1 MGKGKRLPYRTSQ
14 RCASAINRWQQGPGW
29 SGPVLISVAGRGI
42 SLALLV
48 DLPLVLSPPIVT
60 RSLRSLA
67 LLVCLGSALG
77 VSASRAWTGAEVD
90 FPGDLQGWNLGLD
103 STKFTG
109 PDGSPEWFRYQF
121 VPGASATDYFFK
133 MVTGNDWNKD
143 FGGNLT
149 FPKNAAA
156 TMFYQP
162 AGDSAAKLS
171 GGVTSGRRYVFT
183 AKDPPLSN
191 TTVSVMELSGTIT
204 TITSVSRNTSTGVVT
219 VNLSQS
225 PATEERVFIR
235 YSTDNFATSSY
246 IELSVAGTTATGFLG
261 PLENG
266 QAYKW
271 YVLTTTASQSDLAA
285 APDLLAL
292 SWNNNSGSNYTITT
306 PVETIAF
313 NVNGGSG
320 NYTTSKYFLDEIAGD
335 EGSITVNFSI
345 NASFLTAV
353 EVFTNLNRRDYAN
366 VDANSDG
373 VPDGVRP
380 PDGSTIPV
388 GNDDHYY
395 KAYTMTDTG
404 GSNFSLTL
412 PVNKTGAYR
421 LSVRWKIQGDSNWR
435 WYTNTGANRRDHAVV
450 ASPVQSRDI
459 RMYEINIFNQ
469 EASGKT
475 FATRSTIEDLSD
487 RPGRLQ
493 TDPDRVN
500 KFDLDYLED
509 LGVNWLWFQPYHPY
523 GWEGRHLSAQN
534 IRDRDPS
541 QGSANTKVWNGSND
555 YYDDVNYPFALGSP
569 YAVKNFWEIEP
580 RMSAAFSG
588 DPSDINAT
596 RNATN
601 RAAAMAA
608 FQNFMA
614 DADGAGVNLMPD
626 AAFNHSAWDIELGQP
641 GLDYIMP
648 GAGASGW
655 SAADLIH
662 DREVRVFSR
671 TADYAQRASFYTSF
685 FNNNIAPA
693 PDRGDFGKWLDAV
706 DIFFGRYAS
715 LVNQNPADNDNRN
728 SEADWFNYD
737 GLTGNFDG
745 VTRGVWQYFAR
756 YAVYWLEKG
765 RAPGTNRNST
775 AGDGDAAARYAWDAR
790 GIDGLRCDFGQGLP
804 PQAWEYIINTARS
817 YKWSFVF
824 MSESLDGGNIT
835 YRSNRHFDILNEN
848 IVFPG
853 KAATTTSQYRTIF
866 EDRRNAYGQGLVL
879 LNTVS
884 HDEDNYVDPWQ
895 AFVRYAVFGTID
907 GAPLIF
913 PGQELGVSQLF
924 GYDLYEINFGKP
936 VPHFKTY
943 NSMMTLWGNTD
954 YALDQLSPAYSAVN
968 AARAFSPALKS
979 SNRFFLNQI
988 GGGADESIFSVA
1000 KFESRNA
1007 SPVTSDVVFGFVNLN
1022 RNAAENATFSLN
1034 VDADS
1039 NSVNDFGIKS
1049 GRKYNVRNIAAH
1061 LGQVPNRRDIWLWG
1075 GAGGGFTGANIL
1087 ANGVFVGLN
1096 SIPGSDPA
1104 TWTNSPYEAQYLKLY
1119 DTTAPADVT
1128 GSVTS
1133 NITNGYI
1140 IGTSAAFNWNAV
1152 AVDSEGIV
1160 PKYNVEIAATSGPN
1174 TAIVETNSYTH
1185 MVGADTGVSVRVRA
1199 VNPYDTASGSA
1210 FTAWTTNAYI
1220 LTPGGDFD
1228 NDGASNQQEHE
1239 AGGNPLVPKTVA
1251 SVTLGDLL
1259 QVYNGSPRS
1268 ASATTS
1274 PTNLTVAFT
1283 YNGSGTAPT
1292 EPGAYPVVGT
1302 INDIV
1307 YQGSATNTFVIT
1319 GPVAGADSV
1328 TKSTNNTPFKIPLA
1342 TLLSNDTRIDNSGAS
1357 VSTGLSITA
1366 ATSGPG
1372 NTAALSGAF
1381 VLFTPSANETET
1393 FTYTLTDGTSSR
1405 EVTVTVSSAAPPAAP
1420 PFTLI
1425 LTKTGVATYDG
1436 NLTTV
1441 THDFIGVPNQT
1452 YTIQFTGELNQPWE
1466 ANGDVPTGASGSFSV
1481 PFSQSGDRAADW
1493 NGSMF
1498 FRATQTAP

>member
-1 MGKGKRLPYRTSQ
+1 VKSHPH
-14 RCASAINRWQQGPGW
+14 IF
-29 SGPVLISVAGRGI
+29 VF
-42 SLALLV
+42 LALLG
-48 DLPLVLSPPIVT
+48 
-60 RSLRSLA
+60 A
-67 LLVCLGSALG
+67 LLGAP
-77 VSASRAWTGAEVD
+77 RAAAWNADEVD
-90 FPGDLQGWNLGLD
+90 FPGDQQGWDLGVVN
-103 STKFTG
+103 STKYTG

-121 VPGASATDYFFK
+121 VAAADDADYNFK
-133 MVTGNDWNKD
+133 MVVGNNFTQD

-162 AGDSAAKLS
+162 AGDSASKLS
-171 GGVTSGRRYVFT
+171 GGVSSGKRYVFT
-183 AKDPPLSN
+183 AKDPPLGNSSI
-191 TTVSVMELSGTIT
+191 SVMELSGTIT
-204 TITSVSRNTSTGVVT
+204 TITSVARNTGTGVVT
-219 VNLSQS
+219 VNLSQA
-225 PATEERVFIR
+225 PAAEEKVFVR

-246 IELSVAGTTATGFLG
+246 LQLSVSGSTASGFLG

-266 QAYKW
+266 QTYRW
-271 YVLTTTASQSDLAA
+271 YVLTTTATQSALAA
-285 APDLLAL
+285 SPDLLTLA
-292 SWNNNSGSNYTITT
+292 WNNNSGSNYTITT
-306 PVETIAF
+306 PAEAITF
-313 NVNGGSG
+313 NVNGSSG
-320 NYTTSKYFLDEIAGD
+320 NYTTSKYFIDEIAGD
-335 EGSITVNFSI
+335 QGSITVNFSI
-345 NASFLTAV
+345 NAPFLTAV
-353 EVFTNLNRRDYAN
+353 EVFTNLNRRDFAN

-380 PDGSTIPV
+380 PDGSTIV
-388 GNDDHYY
+388 AGNDDNYY
-395 KAYTMTDTG
+395 KAYAMTDNG

-421 LSVRWKIQGDSNWR
+421 LSVRWKVQGDDNWR
-435 WYTNTGANRRDHAVV
+435 WYTNTAANRRDHAVV
-450 ASPVQSRDI
+450 VSPVQSRDI

-493 TDPDRVN
+493 TDPNRVN
-500 KFDLDYLED
+500 KFDLDYLEE

-601 RAAAMAA
+601 RAAAMTA

-641 GLDYIMP
+641 GLDYIMT

-671 TADYAQRASFYTSF
+671 AADYAQRASFYTSF

-715 LVNQNPADNDNRN
+715 LVNLNPADNNNRN

-737 GLTGNFDG
+737 PLTGNFDG
-745 VTRGVWQYFAR
+745 ITRGVWQYFAR

-765 RAPGTNRNST
+765 RAPGTNRNSLPS
-775 AGDGDAAARYAWDAR
+775 DGNAAARYAWDAR

-835 YRSNRHFDILNEN
+835 YRSNRHFDILNEA
-848 IVFPG
+848 IVFPS
-853 KAATTTSQYRTIF
+853 KSASTTTAYRTIF

-895 AFVRYAVFGTID
+895 AFIRYAVFGTID
-907 GAPLIF
+907 GAPMIF
-913 PGQELGVSQLF
+913 PGQELGVSQLY

-943 NSMMTLWGNTD
+943 NSMMTLWGNND
-954 YALDQLSPAYSAVN
+954 YALNQLTPAYSAIN
-968 AARAFSPALKS
+968 AARAFSPALRS
-979 SNRFFLNQI
+979 SNRWFLDLTNGSPNQ
-988 GGGADESIFSVA
+988 GIFSVA

-1022 RNAAENATFSLN
+1022 RDTATNATFTLN
-1034 VDADS
+1034 VDFD
-1039 NSVNDFGIKS
+1039 NNGVNDFGIKPA
-1049 GRKYNVRNIAAH
+1049 RTYNVKNIAAH
-1061 LGQVPNRRDIWLWG
+1061 IAQVPTRRDAWLWG
-1075 GAGGGFTGANIL
+1075 GAGGGFEGTNIL
-1087 ANGVFVGLN
+1087 ANGVYVGLN

-1128 GSVTS
+1128 GSVSS
-1133 NITNGYI
+1133 NFTNGYI
-1140 IGTSAAFNWNAV
+1140 IGTSAAFNWTAV
-1152 AVDSEGIV
+1152 ATDSEGIV
-1160 PKYNVEIAATSGPN
+1160 PKYHVEVTATSGPS
-1174 TAIVETNSYTH
+1174 TAIVDAASYTH
-1185 MVGADTGVSVRVRA
+1185 VVGADTPVSVRVRA

-1220 LTPGGDFD
+1220 LTPGGDLD
-1228 NDGASNQQEHE
+1228 SDGASNQQEHE
-1239 AGGNPLVPKTVA
+1239 AGGDPLVAKALA

-1259 QVYNGSPRS
+1259 QTYNGNPRS
-1268 ASATTS
+1268 ASATTT
-1274 PTNLTVAFT
+1274 PANLTVTFT

-1302 INDIV
+1302 ISDV
-1307 YQGSATNTFVIT
+1307 TYQGTATNTFIIT
-1319 GPVAGADSV
+1319 GPVPGADNV
-1328 TKSTNNTPFKIPLA
+1328 TKATNSPPFKIPLA
-1342 TLLSNDTRIDNSGAS
+1342 TLLTNDTRIDPSGAS
-1357 VSTGLSITA
+1357 VSTGLTITA

-1372 NTAALSGAF
+1372 NTAALDGAF
-1381 VLFTPSANETET
+1381 VLFTPSASPTET
-1393 FTYTLTDGTSSR
+1393 FTYTLSDGTSSR
-1405 EVTVTVSSAAPPAAP
+1405 EVTVTVSSGEPPAVQ
-1420 PFTLI
+1420 PFSLV
-1425 LTKTGVATYDG
+1425 LTNTGTAAYDG
-1436 NLTTV
+1436 NDTTV
-1441 THDFIGVPNQT
+1441 THDFVGVPHQT
-1452 YTIQFTGELNQPWE
+1452 YTIEYAGELNQSWISHGPV
-1466 ANGDVPTGASGSFSV
+1466 ATGASGSFSV
-1481 PFSQSGDRAADW
+1481 TFSRAGDHAADW

-1498 FRATQTAP
+1498 FRATRTNP